1 MPITPFHFG
10 PGAAIHAVAPRHVSF
25 LAFCAAN
32 VLIDIEP
39 LYYMLTGQYPLHR
52 FFHTYIGA
60 SIIML
65 ATALIFFAALKLA
78 SRFSL
83 PDLLQWQSLSAR
95 AIWLGAAIGSC
106 SHIVFDSVMHAY
118 ITPLFPFSE
127 TNVLYQLVSLRKLH
141 LFCVYSAILGLAILG
156 IRQWIKARHAG

>member
-10 PGAAIHAVAPRHVSF
+10 PGAAIHAVAPKHVSF

-60 SIIML
+60 SLITL
-65 ATALIFFAALKLA
+65 ATVLIFLAALKLA
-78 SRFSL
+78 SRFRL
-83 PDLLQWQSLSAR
+83 PDLLQWQSLSSR
-95 AIWLGAAIGSC
+95 AIWLGAAIGSY
-106 SHIVFDSVMHAY
+106 SHIVFDSVMHTD
-118 ITPLFPFSE
+118 ITPLLPFSE
-127 TNVLYQLVSLRKLH
+127 TNVLYQLIPLGKLH
-141 LFCVYSAILGLAILG
+141 LFCVYSAILGLLILG
-156 IRQWIKARHAG
+156 IHQLLKVVRKG